1 MKNFLKKRKK
11 LYRFLLNIREK
22 LRIIYNT
29 KTRSR
34 FFWNLRRGDNTLSL
48 DYPLNEN
55 SIVFD
60 VGAYK
65 GIFTEKVYN
74 FFNCYVYAF
83 EPLEKY
89 FELLSNKF
97 INNEKV
103 NLYNFGFL
111 DADSTQNLSNID
123 GSSSIYTRDE
133 GELELKVE
141 MRSFSNFVIKNS
153 FKKIDLLYVNI
164 EGSEY
169 RLLDEIIKSGYINNI
184 KHLQVQ
190 FHNFVDGSK
199 KMRKEIRNELRKTHV
214 CIFNFPF
221 IWERWDL
228 KQ

>member
-74 FFNCYVYAF
+74 FFGSC
-83 EPLEKY
+83 
-89 FELLSNKF
+89 LLK
-97 INNEKV
+97 
-103 NLYNFGFL
+103 
-111 DADSTQNLSNID
+111 
-123 GSSSIYTRDE
+123 
-133 GELELKVE
+133 
-141 MRSFSNFVIKNS
+141 
-153 FKKIDLLYVNI
+153 
-164 EGSEY
+164 
-169 RLLDEIIKSGYINNI
+169 
-184 KHLQVQ
+184 
-190 FHNFVDGSK
+190 
-199 KMRKEIRNELRKTHV
+199 
-214 CIFNFPF
+214 
-221 IWERWDL
+221 
-228 KQ
+228 